1 MTNIITITKN
11 EIGNAELNSVNARDI
26 HNYLQVNSKFADW
39 IKRAISKYDFKENID
54 YTVLK
59 NEKKLNDGVCRPFT
73 DYIVTMDM
81 AKELAML
88 ENNPK
93 GKETR
98 KYFINCEKELQ
109 KSSPYAALQEIATFQ
124 KRQLEQMQGIGDI
137 LINQQ
142 VQISNLANI
151 VTNLSKQNLCD
162 VAQNEQSNK
171 KVIKNKETTNIDF
184 KINRDFTDFYD
195 LNYIELEILKV
206 LIEKNEFLDKRVIDG
221 KNYFKLTLKMMVE
234 FSSVKTSEKT
244 LQRHSLSLRE
254 KKVLDCV
261 NKIDGNYL
269 KISDEALEFLGG
281 AR

>member
-1 MTNIITITKN
+1 MTNIIKVTKN

-124 KRQLEQMQGIGDI
+124 KRQLEQLQDIKDI

-151 VTNLSKQNLCD
+151 VVNLSKQNSCD
-162 VAQNEQSNK
+162 ITQNEQSNK
-171 KVIKNKETTNIDF
+171 KVIKNKDAISIDF
-184 KINRDFTDFYD
+184 KISRDFTDFYD

-269 KISDEALEFLGG
+269 KISDGALEFLGG

>member
-1 MTNIITITKN
+1 MTNIIKITKN

-39 IKRAISKYDFKENID
+39 IKRAIVKYDFKENID
-54 YTVLK
+54 FTVLK
-59 NEKKLNDGVCRPFT
+59 NENAEKWEFSPT
-73 DYIVTMDM
+73 EYIVTMDM

-109 KSSPYAALQEIATFQ
+109 KSSPYAALQEIAAFQ

-142 VQISNLANI
+142 VQMSNLANI
-151 VTNLSKQNLCD
+151 VANLSKQNLCD
-162 VAQNEQSNK
+162 VAQNEQNNK

-195 LNYIELEILKV
+195 LNYIEVEILKV
-206 LIEKNEFLDKRVIDG
+206 LIEKNEFLDKKVIDG

>member
-1 MTNIITITKN
+1 MTNINTITKN

-26 HNYLQVNSKFADW
+26 HSYLEVKTRFNDW
-39 IKRAISKYDFKENID
+39 INRAISKYDFKENID
-54 YTVLK
+54 FYSFLSKTSGRP
-59 NEKKLNDGVCRPFT
+59 EKE
-73 DYIVTMDM
+73 YIVTMDM

-109 KSSPYAALQEIATFQ
+109 KSSPYAALQEIAAFQ

-142 VQISNLANI
+142 VQMSNLANI

-171 KVIKNKETTNIDF
+171 KVIKNKETMNIDF
-184 KINRDFTDFYD
+184 KISRDFTDFYD
-195 LNYIELEILKV
+195 LNYIEVEILKV

-269 KISDEALEFLGG
+269 KISDEALDFLGG

>member
-1 MTNIITITKN
+1 MTNIIKITKN

-54 YTVLK
+54 YVCFLK
-59 NEKKLNDGVCRPFT
+59 NEKAGNNAISRE
-73 DYIVTMDM
+73 YIVTMDM

-93 GKETR
+93 GRETR

-124 KRQLEQMQGIGDI
+124 KRQLEQLQGMGDI

-151 VTNLSKQNLCD
+151 VVNLSKQNSCD
-162 VAQNEQSNK
+162 ITQNEQSNK
-171 KVIKNKETTNIDF
+171 KVIKNKENINIDF
-184 KINRDFTDFYD
+184 KISRDFTDFYD

>member
-1 MTNIITITKN
+1 MQNIIKVTKN

-26 HNYLQVNSKFADW
+26 HNYLQVNSRFNDW
-39 IKRAISKYDFKENID
+39 INRAISKYDFKENVDFTIHKF
-54 YTVLK
+54 VIGK
-59 NEKKLNDGVCRPFT
+59 NQVI

-93 GKETR
+93 GRETR
-98 KYFINCEKELQ
+98 KYFIACEKELQ
-109 KSSPYAALQEIATFQ
+109 KTDLSLNTTILIELSKLNQEI
-124 KRQLEQMQGIGDI
+124 KDLKNQLVSD
-137 LINQQ
+137 
-142 VQISNLANI
+142 
-151 VTNLSKQNLCD
+151 
-162 VAQNEQSNK
+162 EQSNK
-171 KVIKNKETTNIDF
+171 KVIKNKENINIDF
-184 KINRDFTDFYD
+184 KISRDFTDFYD

-206 LIEKNEFLDKRVIDG
+206 LIERNEFLDKRVIDG

-269 KISDEALEFLGG
+269 KISDEALDFLGG

>member
-26 HNYLQVNSKFADW
+26 HNYLQVKTRFNDW
-39 IKRAISKYDFKENID
+39 INRAITKYDFKENID
-54 YTVLK
+54 FYSFLSKTSGRP
-59 NEKKLNDGVCRPFT
+59 EKE
-73 DYIVTMDM
+73 YIVTMDM

-93 GKETR
+93 GRETR
-98 KYFINCEKELQ
+98 KYFIACEKELQ

-124 KRQLEQMQGIGDI
+124 KRQLEQLQDIKDI

-151 VTNLSKQNLCD
+151 VVNLSKQNSCD
-162 VAQNEQSNK
+162 ITQNEQSNK
-171 KVIKNKETTNIDF
+171 KVIKNKETINIDF
-184 KINRDFTDFYD
+184 KISRDFTDFYD

-234 FSSVKTSEKT
+234 FSSVKTNEKT

>member
-1 MTNIITITKN
+1 MTNLITITKN
-11 EIGNAELNSVNARDI
+11 EIGNAELNSANARDI
-26 HNYLQVNSKFADW
+26 HSYLEVKTRFNDW
-39 IKRAISKYDFKENID
+39 INRAIVKYDFKENID
-54 YTVLK
+54 FVKIDNSLLK
-59 NEKKLNDGVCRPFT
+59 NGKRDFSDFTEKKE
-73 DYIVTMDM
+73 YIVTMDM

-98 KYFINCEKELQ
+98 KYFIACEKELQ
-109 KSSPYAALQEIATFQ
+109 KRDLSLNTTILIELSKLNQEI
-124 KRQLEQMQGIGDI
+124 KNLKK
-137 LINQQ
+137 Q
-142 VQISNLANI
+142 VVS
-151 VTNLSKQNLCD
+151 
-162 VAQNEQSNK
+162 NEQNNK
-171 KVIKNKETTNIDF
+171 KLIKNKDTATNTGF
-184 KINRDFTDFYD
+184 KISRDFTDFYD

-206 LIEKNEFLDKRVIDG
+206 LIEKNEHLDKRVIDD

>member
-26 HNYLQVNSKFADW
+26 HNYLQVKTRFNDW
-39 IKRAISKYDFKENID
+39 INRAITKYDFKENID
-54 YTVLK
+54 FYSFLSKTSGRP
-59 NEKKLNDGVCRPFT
+59 EKE
-73 DYIVTMDM
+73 YIVTMDM

-93 GKETR
+93 GRETR

-124 KRQLEQMQGIGDI
+124 KRQLDQLQDIKDI

-151 VTNLSKQNLCD
+151 VVNLSKQNSCD
-162 VAQNEQSNK
+162 ITQNEQSNK
-171 KVIKNKETTNIDF
+171 KVIKNKDAISIDF
-184 KINRDFTDFYD
+184 KISRDFTDFYD

>member
-1 MTNIITITKN
+1 MTNIIKITKN

-93 GKETR
+93 GRETR

-124 KRQLEQMQGIGDI
+124 KRQLDQLQGMGDI

-151 VTNLSKQNLCD
+151 VVNLSKQNSCD
-162 VAQNEQSNK
+162 ITQNEQSNK
-171 KVIKNKETTNIDF
+171 KVIKNKETINIDF
-184 KINRDFTDFYD
+184 KISRDFTDFYD

>member
-11 EIGNAELNSVNARDI
+11 EIGNAELNSVNARDV
-26 HNYLQVNSKFADW
+26 HSYLEVNTKFADW
-39 IKRAISKYDFKENID
+39 IKRAIVKYDFKENID
-54 YTVLK
+54 FTILK
-59 NEKKLNDGVCRPFT
+59 NEYAEKWEFSPT
-73 DYIVTMDM
+73 EYIVTMDM

-93 GKETR
+93 GRETR

-109 KSSPYAALQEIATFQ
+109 KSSPYAALQEIAAFQ
-124 KRQLEQMQGIGDI
+124 KKQLDQLQGIGDI

-151 VTNLSKQNLCD
+151 VVNLSKQNSCD
-162 VAQNEQSNK
+162 ITQNEQSNK
-171 KVIKNKETTNIDF
+171 KVIKNKENISIDF
-184 KINRDFTDFYD
+184 KISRDFTDFYD

-269 KISDEALEFLGG
+269 KISDGALEFLGG

>member
-1 MTNIITITKN
+1 MQNIIKVTKN
-11 EIGNAELNSVNARDI
+11 EIGNAELNSVNAKEI
-26 HNYLQVNSKFADW
+26 HDYLQVKTRFDMW
-39 IKRAISKYDFKENID
+39 IGRAISKYDFKENID
-54 YTVLK
+54 FCTILGESSGGRK
-59 NEKKLNDGVCRPFT
+59 ATE
-73 DYIVTMDM
+73 YIVTMDM

-93 GKETR
+93 GRETR
-98 KYFINCEKELQ
+98 KYFIACEKELQ
-109 KSSPYAALQEIATFQ
+109 KTDLSLNTTILIELSKLNQEI
-124 KRQLEQMQGIGDI
+124 KDLKNQL
-137 LINQQ
+137 
-142 VQISNLANI
+142 VS
-151 VTNLSKQNLCD
+151 
-162 VAQNEQSNK
+162 NEQNNK
-171 KVIKNKETTNIDF
+171 KAIKNKDTTTNTGF
-184 KINRDFTDFYD
+184 KISRDFTDFYD

-206 LIEKNEFLDKRVIDG
+206 LIEKNEFLDKKVIDD
-221 KNYFKLTLKMMVE
+221 KNYYKLTLKMMVE

>member
-93 GKETR
+93 GRETR

-124 KRQLEQMQGIGDI
+124 KRQLEQLQDIKDI

-151 VTNLSKQNLCD
+151 VVNLSKQNSCD
-162 VAQNEQSNK
+162 ITQNEQSNK
-171 KVIKNKETTNIDF
+171 KVIKNKDAISIDF
-184 KINRDFTDFYD
+184 KISRDFTDFYD

>member
-1 MTNIITITKN
+1 MTNIIKVTKN

-124 KRQLEQMQGIGDI
+124 KRQLEQLQDIKDI

-151 VTNLSKQNLCD
+151 VVNLSKQNSCD
-162 VAQNEQSNK
+162 ITQNEQSNK
-171 KVIKNKETTNIDF
+171 KVIKNKDAISIDF
-184 KINRDFTDFYD
+184 KISRDFTDFYD

>member
-1 MTNIITITKN
+1 MTDIITITKN

-39 IKRAISKYDFKENID
+39 IKRAIVKYDFKENID
-54 YTVLK
+54 YVCFLK
-59 NEKKLNDGVCRPFT
+59 NEKAGNNAISKE
-73 DYIVTMDM
+73 YIVTMDM

-109 KSSPYAALQEIATFQ
+109 KSSPYAALQEIAAFQ

-142 VQISNLANI
+142 VQMSNLANI

-195 LNYIELEILKV
+195 LNYIEVEILKV

>member
-39 IKRAISKYDFKENID
+39 IKRAIVKYDFKENID
-54 YTVLK
+54 FTVLK
-59 NEKKLNDGVCRPFT
+59 NEKAEKWEFSPT
-73 DYIVTMDM
+73 EYIVTMDM

-93 GKETR
+93 GRETR

-124 KRQLEQMQGIGDI
+124 KRQLDQLQGMGDI

-151 VTNLSKQNLCD
+151 VVNLSKQNSCD
-162 VAQNEQSNK
+162 ITQNEQSNK
-171 KVIKNKETTNIDF
+171 KVIKNKENINIDF
-184 KINRDFTDFYD
+184 KISRDFTDFYD

-254 KKVLDCV
+254 KRFWIV
-261 NKIDGNYL
+261 
-269 KISDEALEFLGG
+269 
-281 AR
+281 

>member
-26 HNYLQVNSKFADW
+26 HNYLQVKTRFNDW
-39 IKRAISKYDFKENID
+39 INRAITKYDFKENID
-54 YTVLK
+54 FYSFLSKTSGRP
-59 NEKKLNDGVCRPFT
+59 EKE
-73 DYIVTMDM
+73 YIVTMDM

-93 GKETR
+93 GRETR

-124 KRQLEQMQGIGDI
+124 KRQLDQLQGMGDI

-151 VTNLSKQNLCD
+151 VVNLSKQNSCD
-162 VAQNEQSNK
+162 ITQNEQSNK
-171 KVIKNKETTNIDF
+171 KVIKNKENINIDF
-184 KINRDFTDFYD
+184 KISRDFTDFYD

>member
-1 MTNIITITKN
+1 MTNIIKVTKN

-93 GKETR
+93 GRETR

-124 KRQLEQMQGIGDI
+124 KRQLDQLQGMGDI

-151 VTNLSKQNLCD
+151 VVNLSKQNSCD
-162 VAQNEQSNK
+162 ITQNEQSNK
-171 KVIKNKETTNIDF
+171 KVIKNKENINIDF
-184 KINRDFTDFYD
+184 KISRDFTDFYD

-269 KISDEALEFLGG
+269 KISDEALDFLGG

>member
-1 MTNIITITKN
+1 MTNIIKVTKN

-54 YTVLK
+54 YVCFLK
-59 NEKKLNDGVCRPFT
+59 NEKAGNNAISRE
-73 DYIVTMDM
+73 YIVTMDM

-93 GKETR
+93 GRETR

-124 KRQLEQMQGIGDI
+124 KRQLEQLQGMGDI

-151 VTNLSKQNLCD
+151 VVNLSKQNSCD
-162 VAQNEQSNK
+162 ITQNEQSNK
-171 KVIKNKETTNIDF
+171 KVIKNKETINIDF
-184 KINRDFTDFYD
+184 KISRDFTDFYD

>member
-26 HNYLQVNSKFADW
+26 HNYLQVKTRFNDW
-39 IKRAISKYDFKENID
+39 INRAITKYDFKENID
-54 YTVLK
+54 FYSFLSKTSGRP
-59 NEKKLNDGVCRPFT
+59 EK

-109 KSSPYAALQEIATFQ
+109 KSSPYATLQEIATFQ
-124 KRQLEQMQGIGDI
+124 KRQLDQLQDIKDI

-151 VTNLSKQNLCD
+151 VVNLSKQNSCD
-162 VAQNEQSNK
+162 ITQNEQSNK
-171 KVIKNKETTNIDF
+171 KVIKNKDAISIDF
-184 KINRDFTDFYD
+184 KISRDFTDFYD

-269 KISDEALEFLGG
+269 KISDEALDFLGG
-281 AR
+281 VR

>member
-1 MTNIITITKN
+1 MTNIIKITKN

-39 IKRAISKYDFKENID
+39 IKRAISKYDFKENVDFTIHKF
-54 YTVLK
+54 VIGK
-59 NEKKLNDGVCRPFT
+59 NQVI

-93 GKETR
+93 GRETR
-98 KYFINCEKELQ
+98 KYFIACEKELQ
-109 KSSPYAALQEIATFQ
+109 KTDLSLNTTILIELSKLNQEI
-124 KRQLEQMQGIGDI
+124 KDLKNQLVSD
-137 LINQQ
+137 
-142 VQISNLANI
+142 
-151 VTNLSKQNLCD
+151 
-162 VAQNEQSNK
+162 EQSNK
-171 KVIKNKETTNIDF
+171 KLIKNKDTTTNTGF
-184 KINRDFTDFYD
+184 KISRDFTDFYD

-206 LIEKNEFLDKRVIDG
+206 LIEKNEFLDKKVIDD
-221 KNYFKLTLKMMVE
+221 KNYYKLTLKMMVE

>member
-1 MTNIITITKN
+1 MTNIIKITKN

-26 HNYLQVNSKFADW
+26 HNYLQVKTRFNDW
-39 IKRAISKYDFKENID
+39 INRAITKYDFKENID
-54 YTVLK
+54 FYSFLSKTSGRP
-59 NEKKLNDGVCRPFT
+59 EKE
-73 DYIVTMDM
+73 YIVTMDM

-124 KRQLEQMQGIGDI
+124 KRQLDQLQSLTKAME
-137 LINQQ
+137 NQQ
-142 VQISNLANI
+142 IQIINLTN
-151 VTNLSKQNLCD
+151 VVMNLSNQNSCD
-162 VAQNEQSNK
+162 ITQNEQSNK
-171 KVIKNKETTNIDF
+171 KDIKHKETTNIDF
-184 KINRDFTDFYD
+184 KISRDFTDFYD

-269 KISDEALEFLGG
+269 KISDEALDFLGG

>member
-11 EIGNAELNSVNARDI
+11 EIGNAELNSANARDI
-26 HNYLQVNSKFADW
+26 HSYLEVKTRFNDW
-39 IKRAISKYDFKENID
+39 INRAISKYDFKENID
-54 YTVLK
+54 FTILK
-59 NEKKLNDGVCRPFT
+59 NEYAEKWEFSPT
-73 DYIVTMDM
+73 EYIVTMDM

-93 GKETR
+93 GRETR
-98 KYFINCEKELQ
+98 KYFIACEKELQ
-109 KSSPYAALQEIATFQ
+109 KTDLSLNTTILIELSKLNQEI
-124 KRQLEQMQGIGDI
+124 KDLK
-137 LINQQ
+137 NQF
-142 VQISNLANI
+142 VS
-151 VTNLSKQNLCD
+151 
-162 VAQNEQSNK
+162 NEQSNK
-171 KVIKNKETTNIDF
+171 KLIKNKDTTTNTGF
-184 KINRDFTDFYD
+184 KISRDFTDFYD

-206 LIEKNEFLDKRVIDG
+206 LIEKNEFLDKKVIDD
-221 KNYFKLTLKMMVE
+221 KNYYKLTLKMMVE

>member
-1 MTNIITITKN
+1 MTNIIKVTKS

-93 GKETR
+93 GRETR

-124 KRQLEQMQGIGDI
+124 KRQLDQLQGMGDI

-151 VTNLSKQNLCD
+151 VVNLSKQNSCD
-162 VAQNEQSNK
+162 ITQNEQINK
-171 KVIKNKETTNIDF
+171 KVIKNKDAISIDF
-184 KINRDFTDFYD
+184 KISRDFTDFYD

>member
-1 MTNIITITKN
+1 MTNIIKVTKN

-54 YTVLK
+54 YVCFLK
-59 NEKKLNDGVCRPFT
+59 NEKAGNNAISRE
-73 DYIVTMDM
+73 YIVTMDM

-124 KRQLEQMQGIGDI
+124 KRQLEQLQGMGDI

-151 VTNLSKQNLCD
+151 VVNLSKQNSCD
-162 VAQNEQSNK
+162 ITQNEQSNK
-171 KVIKNKETTNIDF
+171 KVIKNKDAISIDF
-184 KINRDFTDFYD
+184 KISRDFTDFYD

>member
-1 MTNIITITKN
+1 MTNIIKITKN

-26 HNYLQVNSKFADW
+26 HNYLQVKTRFNDW
-39 IKRAISKYDFKENID
+39 INRAITKYDFKENID
-54 YTVLK
+54 FYSFLSKTSGRP
-59 NEKKLNDGVCRPFT
+59 EKE
-73 DYIVTMDM
+73 YIVTMDM

-93 GKETR
+93 GRETR

-124 KRQLEQMQGIGDI
+124 KRQLDQLQGMGDI

-151 VTNLSKQNLCD
+151 VVNLSKQNSCD
-162 VAQNEQSNK
+162 ITQNEQSNK
-171 KVIKNKETTNIDF
+171 KVIKNKETINIDF
-184 KINRDFTDFYD
+184 KISRDFTDFYD

-269 KISDEALEFLGG
+269 KISDEALDFLGG

>member
-1 MTNIITITKN
+1 MTNIIKVTKS

-93 GKETR
+93 GRETR

-124 KRQLEQMQGIGDI
+124 KRQLEQLQGMGDI

-151 VTNLSKQNLCD
+151 VVNLSKQNSCD
-162 VAQNEQSNK
+162 ITQNEQSNK
-171 KVIKNKETTNIDF
+171 KVIKNKDAISIDF
-184 KINRDFTDFYD
+184 KISRDFTDFYD

-269 KISDEALEFLGG
+269 KISDEALDFLGG

>member
-1 MTNIITITKN
+1 MTNIIKITKN

-54 YTVLK
+54 YVCFLK
-59 NEKKLNDGVCRPFT
+59 NEKAGNNAISRE
-73 DYIVTMDM
+73 YIVTMDM

-93 GKETR
+93 GRETR

-124 KRQLEQMQGIGDI
+124 KRQLDQLQDIKDI

-151 VTNLSKQNLCD
+151 VVNLSKQNSCD
-162 VAQNEQSNK
+162 ITQNEQSNK
-171 KVIKNKETTNIDF
+171 KVIKNKETINIDF
-184 KINRDFTDFYD
+184 KISRDFTDFYD

>member
-1 MTNIITITKN
+1 
-11 EIGNAELNSVNARDI
+11 
-26 HNYLQVNSKFADW
+26 
-39 IKRAISKYDFKENID
+39 
-54 YTVLK
+54 
-59 NEKKLNDGVCRPFT
+59 
-73 DYIVTMDM
+73 MDM

-109 KSSPYAALQEIATFQ
+109 KSSPYAALQEIAAFQ
-124 KRQLEQMQGIGDI
+124 KRQLDQLQGIGDI

-142 VQISNLANI
+142 VQMSNLANI
-151 VTNLSKQNLCD
+151 VTNLSKQ
-162 VAQNEQSNK
+162 SNK
-171 KVIKNKETTNIDF
+171 KVIKDKDAISIDF
-184 KINRDFTDFYD
+184 KISRDFTDYYD
-195 LNYIELEILKV
+195 LNYIEVEILKV
-206 LIEKNEFLDKRVIDG
+206 LIEKNEFLDKKVIDG

>member
-93 GKETR
+93 GRETR

-124 KRQLEQMQGIGDI
+124 KRQLEQLQGMGDI

-151 VTNLSKQNLCD
+151 VVNLSKQNSCD
-162 VAQNEQSNK
+162 ITQNEQSNK
-171 KVIKNKETTNIDF
+171 KVIKNKETINIDF
-184 KINRDFTDFYD
+184 KISRDFTDFYD

-269 KISDEALEFLGG
+269 KISDEALDFLGG

>member
-1 MTNIITITKN
+1 MTNIIKVTKS
-11 EIGNAELNSVNARDI
+11 EIGNAELNSVNAKEI
-26 HNYLQVNSKFADW
+26 HDYLQVKTRFDMW
-39 IKRAISKYDFKENID
+39 IGRAISKYDFKENID
-54 YTVLK
+54 FYSFLSKTSGRP
-59 NEKKLNDGVCRPFT
+59 EKE
-73 DYIVTMDM
+73 YIVTMDM

-124 KRQLEQMQGIGDI
+124 KRQLEQLQDIKDI

-142 VQISNLANI
+142 VQISSLANI
-151 VTNLSKQNLCD
+151 VVNLSKQNSCD
-162 VAQNEQSNK
+162 ITQNEQSNK
-171 KVIKNKETTNIDF
+171 KVIKNKDAISIDF
-184 KINRDFTDFYD
+184 KISRDFTDFYD

>member
-1 MTNIITITKN
+1 MQNIIKVTKN

-26 HNYLQVNSKFADW
+26 HSYLEVKTRFNDW
-39 IKRAISKYDFKENID
+39 INRAISKYDFKENID
-54 YTVLK
+54 FTILK
-59 NEKKLNDGVCRPFT
+59 NEYAEKWEFSPT
-73 DYIVTMDM
+73 EYIVTMDM

-93 GKETR
+93 GRETR
-98 KYFINCEKELQ
+98 KYFIACEKELQ
-109 KSSPYAALQEIATFQ
+109 KTDLSLNTTILIELSKLNQEI
-124 KRQLEQMQGIGDI
+124 KDLKNQL
-137 LINQQ
+137 
-142 VQISNLANI
+142 VS
-151 VTNLSKQNLCD
+151 
-162 VAQNEQSNK
+162 NEQSNK
-171 KVIKNKETTNIDF
+171 KVIKNKDTKNIGF
-184 KINRDFTDFYD
+184 KISRDFTDFYD

>member
-1 MTNIITITKN
+1 MTNIIKITKN

-26 HNYLQVNSKFADW
+26 HNYLQVKTRFNDW
-39 IKRAISKYDFKENID
+39 INRAITKYDFKENID
-54 YTVLK
+54 FYSFLSKTSGRP
-59 NEKKLNDGVCRPFT
+59 EKE
-73 DYIVTMDM
+73 YIVTMDM

-93 GKETR
+93 GRETR
-98 KYFINCEKELQ
+98 KYFIACEKELQ
-109 KSSPYAALQEIATFQ
+109 KTDLSLNTTILIELSKLNQEI
-124 KRQLEQMQGIGDI
+124 KDLK
-137 LINQQ
+137 NQF
-142 VQISNLANI
+142 VS
-151 VTNLSKQNLCD
+151 
-162 VAQNEQSNK
+162 NEQSNK
-171 KVIKNKETTNIDF
+171 KVIKNKENINIDF
-184 KINRDFTDFYD
+184 KISRDFTDFYD

>member
-26 HNYLQVNSKFADW
+26 HNYLQVKTRFNDW
-39 IKRAISKYDFKENID
+39 INRAITKYDFKENID
-54 YTVLK
+54 FYSFLSKTSGRP
-59 NEKKLNDGVCRPFT
+59 EKE
-73 DYIVTMDM
+73 YIVTMDM

-93 GKETR
+93 GRETR

-124 KRQLEQMQGIGDI
+124 KRQLEQLQGMGDI

-151 VTNLSKQNLCD
+151 VVNLSKQNSCD
-162 VAQNEQSNK
+162 ITQNEQSNK
-171 KVIKNKETTNIDF
+171 KVIKNKETINIDF
-184 KINRDFTDFYD
+184 KISRDFTDFYD

-269 KISDEALEFLGG
+269 KISDEALDFLGG

>member
-1 MTNIITITKN
+1 MTNIIKVTKS
-11 EIGNAELNSVNARDI
+11 EIGNTELNSVNARDI
-26 HNYLQVNSKFADW
+26 HNYLQVKTRFNDW
-39 IKRAISKYDFKENID
+39 INRAITKYDFKENID
-54 YTVLK
+54 FYSFLSKTSGRP
-59 NEKKLNDGVCRPFT
+59 EKE
-73 DYIVTMDM
+73 YIVTMDM

-93 GKETR
+93 GRETR

-124 KRQLEQMQGIGDI
+124 KRQLEQLQDIKDI

-151 VTNLSKQNLCD
+151 VVNLSKQNSCD
-162 VAQNEQSNK
+162 ITQNEQSNK
-171 KVIKNKETTNIDF
+171 KVIKNKDAISIDF
-184 KINRDFTDFYD
+184 KISRDFTDFYD

-269 KISDEALEFLGG
+269 KISDEALDFLGG